1 MRIFCQHCG
10 SVIDFSGKKPSFC
23 NSCGV
28 NLATGKKAPQ
38 KESVQIEEKRVV
50 ESEEDSEDEHLRVPD
65 ISKLDFNLQGS
76 LKVAGTKIGDM
87 SSISND
93 SQAVEY
99 IPSSLKGPRISK
111 KKFLEQFKQEAG
123 SLRKGN

>member
-10 SVIDFSGKKPSFC
+10 SVIDYSGKKPSFC

-28 NLATGKKAPQ
+28 NLVTGKKAPQ
-38 KESVQIEEKRVV
+38 KESAQIEEKQVV

-65 ISKLDFNLQGS
+65 ISKLDFDLQGS
-76 LKVAGTKIGDM
+76 LKVGGTKIGDM

-93 SQAVEY
+93 SQAIEY
-99 IPSSLKGPRISK
+99 IPSSSKSPRISK

>member
-10 SVIDFSGKKPSFC
+10 SVANFSGQKPNFC
-23 NSCGV
+23 NSCGTNFV
-28 NLATGKKAPQ
+28 TGKKAPQ
-38 KESVQIEEKRVV
+38 KESVQIEEKQVI

-65 ISKLDFNLQGS
+65 ISKLDFDLQGS

-87 SSISND
+87 SSISSD

-99 IPSSLKGPRISK
+99 IPSSSNGPRISK